1 MKKNTEK
8 LTYDELYD
16 LMTEELLGP
25 EKPWS
30 KAQLKKWSQEH
41 KKMREEEEKL
51 FKNSQSC

>member
-30 KAQLKKWSQEH
+30 KAQLKKWSKEH

>member
-1 MKKNTEK
+1 MKKNLKTFI
-8 LTYDELYD
+8 DEED
-16 LMTEELLGP
+16 DIDIDELLGP